1 MARVGHWQGNKV
13 CGLTVPQSSGRVA
26 QPAPLT
32 QWPVWAGL
40 LTERNGDVC
49 VSLGE
54 MRVVDESVGSELHV
68 PVAVGDLGCFPEP
81 FGLRIREEEDE

>member
-1 MARVGHWQGNKV
+1 MWADRASELRQG
-13 CGLTVPQSSGRVA
+13 GSASPADPVA
-26 QPAPLT
+26 C
-32 QWPVWAGL
+32 VAGL
-40 LTERNGDVC
+40 LTERNRDVC

-54 MRVVDESVGSELHV
+54 MRVVDESVGSELHA